1 MTARAKITGHFWG
14 VFLVGALLIG
24 CGDSTQTA
32 TPTTAPATNQLAEPV
47 KHKPQNPTH
56 PSAIQNCLSHPNAL
70 RLPRQQGNAFSASRE
85 RFVRLVESE
94 VDPLLTASEPR
105 YRRRSPQTALE
116 TIALDQLKLTSTFRS
131 SGEHKALLEESDGK
145 GHIVEIGT
153 HLGLRGGR
161 VAQILKDRVIVVEQT
176 ERSDGR
182 VDDHRRQL
190 QLQYDTQEE
199 QEPSE
204 PSVQ

>member
-1 MTARAKITGHFWG
+1 M
-14 VFLVGALLIG
+14 
-24 CGDSTQTA
+24 
-32 TPTTAPATNQLAEPV
+32 P
-47 KHKPQNPTH
+47 
-56 PSAIQNCLSHPNAL
+56 
-70 RLPRQQGNAFSASRE
+70 PRQQAPAFSAKSDP
-85 RFVRLVESE
+85 FVPLVESE
-94 VDPLLTASEPR
+94 ADPLSPSEPR

-204 PSVQ
+204 PYVQ

>member
-1 MTARAKITGHFWG
+1 MTVRAKITGRFWV

-32 TPTTAPATNQLAEPV
+32 TPTAAPAANQPAEPV

-56 PSAIQNCLSHPNAL
+56 QTASQNSLGHPNAL
-70 RLPRQQGNAFSASRE
+70 MLPRQQGPAFSAR
-85 RFVRLVESE
+85 RDPFVPLVESE
-94 VDPLLTASEPR
+94 ADPLLTASEPR
-105 YRRRSPQTALE
+105 YRRRFPQTALE

-131 SGEHKALLEESDGK
+131 RGEPKALLEESEGK

-182 VDDHRRQL
+182 VDEHHRDL

-199 QEPSE
+199 PEPSE
-204 PSVQ
+204 SSVQ